1 MNDKIYESVNNFRH
15 SQRMALSEKQAETL
29 TQVESYYERH
39 CKNIFDYI
47 KEQRATDECIELD
60 YKDFQILAFLS
71 DDLENLFSVLNKGE

>member
-1 MNDKIYESVNNFRH
+1 MNDKICESVNNFRH
-15 SQRMALSEKQAETL
+15 SQRMALSENQAETL

-47 KEQRATDECIELD
+47 KEQRVNNECIELD